1 MNLLTGTL
9 IALFVLYVA
18 LVSWQMRRALATQE
32 PRVRLAEARRLLL
45 LATIGVP
52 LVPAFIVFVS

>member
-1 MNLLTGTL
+1 MNPLTCTL

-32 PRVRLAEARRLLL
+32 PRVRLTEARRLLL

-52 LVPAFIVFVS
+52 LVPAFIVFVA